1 MSIKIRMK
9 MKLNRRIVKLS
20 QMNDIIDDDYVNA
33 SMKDRIEMVWE
44 ITSELWSL
52 TKEGVSDVKSR
63 LQRNVANLT
72 KPGC

>member
-1 MSIKIRMK
+1 MK

-52 TKEGVSDVKSR
+52 TKEGESDVKSR

>member
-1 MSIKIRMK
+1 
-9 MKLNRRIVKLS
+9 
-20 QMNDIIDDDYVNA
+20 MNDIIDDDYVDA

-52 TKEGVSDVKSR
+52 TKEGESDVESR

>member
-1 MSIKIRMK
+1 
-9 MKLNRRIVKLS
+9 
-20 QMNDIIDDDYVNA
+20 MNDIIDDDYVNA

-52 TKEGVSDVKSR
+52 TKEGESDVKSR

>member
-1 MSIKIRMK
+1 
-9 MKLNRRIVKLS
+9 MKLDRRIVKLS

-52 TKEGVSDVKSR
+52 TKEGESDAKSR
-63 LQRNVANLT
+63 LQRDVANLT

>member
-1 MSIKIRMK
+1 

-63 LQRNVANLT
+63 LQRNVANLN
-72 KPGC
+72 KQ

>member
-1 MSIKIRMK
+1 MKI
-9 MKLNRRIVKLS
+9 KLNRRIVKLS
-20 QMNDIIDDDYVNA
+20 QMNDIIDDDYVDA

-52 TKEGVSDVKSR
+52 TKEGKSDVKSR